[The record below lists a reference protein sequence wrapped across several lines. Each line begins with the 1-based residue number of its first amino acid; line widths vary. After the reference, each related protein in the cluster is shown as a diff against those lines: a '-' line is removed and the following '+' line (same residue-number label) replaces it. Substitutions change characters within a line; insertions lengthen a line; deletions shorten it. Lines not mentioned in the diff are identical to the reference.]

1 MKNEPNNK
9 RFWLATFLCV
19 AGVLI
24 LITSLVLPPA
34 GVISASVLAPVGE
47 VFVLAGGILGID
59 LAAAKNIRD
68 TVADELKRQQVEDD
82 NEKSK

>member
-19 AGVLI
+19 AGVFI
-24 LITSLVLPPA
+24 LIASLVLPPA

-59 LAAAKNIRD
+59 IAAAKNLRE
-68 TVADELKRQQVEDD
+68 TVADEIKRQHEVDKDKPQ
-82 NEKSK
+82 